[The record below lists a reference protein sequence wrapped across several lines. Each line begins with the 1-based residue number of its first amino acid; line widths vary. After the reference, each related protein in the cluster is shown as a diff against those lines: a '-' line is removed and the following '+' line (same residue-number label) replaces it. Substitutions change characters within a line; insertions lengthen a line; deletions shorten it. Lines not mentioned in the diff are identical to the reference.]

1 MKKRLKVG
9 IISFGYSTKTFH
21 IPFILAH
28 ENYELYAVLE
38 RYKSESIHAY
48 PFLKLYR
55 DYDEFL
61 NDSNIDLVII
71 TTPNYTHYELTKK
84 ALLAGKNVVVDKPFV
99 VNLSEAKE
107 LINLA
112 KKNSLI
118 LTVYQNR
125 RFDGDFLTVK
135 NLLEKNVLG
144 KIFEFYSHFDRYK
157 EKPVIRWREKNLA
170 GSGLVYDI
178 GSHLIDQAHK
188 LFGPPDSLF
197 AVNNKIEEKYE
208 VEDYFYIIFEYNNF
222 KLFLSAGNK
231 YFVPRPRFAIFSDSG
246 AFIKYNIDPQENA
259 LKKGIKPLMTPWIF
273 EDKKYWGALKTY
285 KGDLIKDDLIE
296 TLPGNYIDFYDNLY
310 NHIVNKSA
318 IEVSFSDMLL
328 NTYLIEKVYKSI
340 HNGTKEIISN
350 DINDTSVIKK

>member
-1 MKKRLKVG
+1 MNKRLKVG
-9 IISFGYSTKTFH
+9 IVSFGFSSKTFH

-28 ENYELYAVLE
+28 RYYELYAVLE
-38 RYKSESIHAY
+38 RFKSESINDY
-48 PFLKLYR
+48 PFIKLYR

-107 LINLA
+107 LIDLA

-125 RFDGDFLTVK
+125 RFDGDFITVR
-135 NLLEKNVLG
+135 NLLEKNVFG
-144 KIFEFYSHFDRYK
+144 QIFEFYSHFDRFK
-157 EKPVIRWREKNLA
+157 EKPVIRWREMNLA

-178 GSHLIDQAHK
+178 GSHLIDQANK

-197 AVNNKIEEKYE
+197 AMCNKIEKEFE
-208 VEDYFYIIFEYNNF
+208 VEDYFYIIFEYKNF

-231 YFVPRPRFAIFSDSG
+231 YIVPRPRFAIFSDRG
-246 AFIKYNIDPQENA
+246 AFIKCNIDPQENA
-259 LKKGIKPLMTPWIF
+259 LKKGVQPLMSPWIF
-273 EDKKYWGALKTY
+273 EDKKFWGTLETQKAT
-285 KGDLIKDDLIE
+285 LIRDEFIE
-296 TLPGNYIDFYDNLY
+296 TIPGNYMDFYDNLY
-310 NHIVNKSA
+310 NLGV
-318 IEVSFSDMLL
+318 
-328 NTYLIEKVYKSI
+328 
-340 HNGTKEIISN
+340 
-350 DINDTSVIKK
+350 